1 MSVASLSLSAQTNK
15 NHLDAYPGYM
25 SKSRSRNVRPT
36 QLVTLI
42 GSFFALS
49 GLMGTLV
56 AGVMIP
62 AVGSVGV
69 VAKTFPTVF
78 DGLPSEI
85 RVVAPAEESL
95 LLDAD
100 GGVIA
105 RFYDKRRI
113 LVPSDKI
120 ADVMKQAI
128 VAIEDKRFYDHH
140 GVDPEGMARA
150 LVNNLSDGG
159 KQGASTIT
167 QQFVRNS
174 IQERGYLEGDAELA
188 YSAVEQTT
196 QRKLREI
203 KYALTLE
210 KSMSKDEILAGYL
223 NIAPFGPI
231 TYGVEA
237 ASQLY
242 FSHSAAELNW
252 LEAALLSGLVQSPVD
267 YNPLTNPEAA
277 ETRRNT
283 VLMVMRDEG
292 IITEEDYQNGINTP
306 VANMLKPNETPQG
319 CLGASSM
326 NAYFCDLAIRQF
338 LDDPAFGDTYAK
350 RERLLKTGGLTIR
363 TTLTPAL
370 NAAAY
375 NAVTSAIPVNDE
387 SGLDSAIVSVEP
399 GTGKIMAM
407 AQNTDYGLEEGKT
420 MSNYSANGIFQ
431 VGSTFKVFP
440 LLQWLKEGNSA
451 YAAVGRANRVYAN
464 GEFSCGGAPIYTDTY
479 DVEDLPGKDGTFN
492 AISATGLS
500 VNQAFI
506 NMASRVD
513 FCQIFQTAADFGVTD
528 ANGEVIKTV
537 PANILGSAS
546 TSPLT
551 MANAFAAIAHDGQL
565 CTPQALTLVTDRS
578 ETVLKEYTPQCK
590 EVITPTVARQA
601 ANILGKSTAR
611 YYNATRLAG
620 GRPFGAKSG
629 TTDYSANTWL
639 TGFTPQLAT
648 SVWVGRAAASQQ
660 PVRNIVINGNYYDTI
675 YGETFVG
682 RNIWAPYMDAA
693 LEGTEVIPLPDV
705 FIGNVPAPRPAPR
718 PGSSNNNNSNNQTP
732 QSGR

>member
-1 MSVASLSLSAQTNK
+1 
-15 NHLDAYPGYM
+15 
-25 SKSRSRNVRPT
+25 
-36 QLVTLI
+36 
-42 GSFFALS
+42 
-49 GLMGTLV
+49 MGTLV
-56 AGVMIP
+56 AGIMIP
-62 AVGSVGV
+62 AVGSVGM
-69 VAKTFPTVF
+69 VAKTVPTVF

-85 RVVAPAEESL
+85 RVVAPAEESI
-95 LLDAD
+95 LLDAE

-113 LVPSDKI
+113 VVPSDKI
-120 ADVMKQAI
+120 ADVMKKAI
-128 VAIEDKRFYDHH
+128 VAIEDKRFYEHH

-150 LVNNLSDGG
+150 LVNNLSDGS

-196 QRKLREI
+196 QRKLREV

-210 KSMSKDEILAGYL
+210 KTMPKDEILAGYL

-252 LEAALLSGLVQSPVD
+252 LESALLAGLVQSPVD

-277 ETRRNT
+277 EERRNT
-283 VLMVMRDEG
+283 VLMVMRNEG
-292 IITEEDYQNGINTP
+292 IITEEEYQSGLNTP
-306 VANMLKPNETPQG
+306 IADMLKPNETPQG
-319 CLGASSM
+319 CLGASAM

-338 LDDPAFGDTYAK
+338 LDDPSFGDSYAK

-363 TTLTPAL
+363 TTLNPAL
-370 NAAAY
+370 NSAAY
-375 NAVTSAIPVNDE
+375 NSLVNAIPVNDA
-387 SGLDSAIVSVEP
+387 SGLDTTLVSVEP
-399 GTGKIMAM
+399 GTGKIVAM
-407 AQNTDYGLEEGKT
+407 AQNTDYGLEDGKT
-420 MSNYSANGIFQ
+420 MSNYSANGFFQ
-431 VGSTFKVFP
+431 VGSTFKVFT
-440 LLQWLKEGNSA
+440 LLQWLKEENSA
-451 YAAVGRANRVYAN
+451 YTAVGRSNRVYTN
-464 GEFSCGGAPIYTDTY
+464 GEFSCGGEPIYTDTY
-479 DVEDLPGKDGTFN
+479 DVEDLPGKNGTFN

-513 FCQIFQTAADFGVTD
+513 FCQIFQTAADLGITD
-528 ANGEVIKTV
+528 ADGEVIEAL
-537 PANILGSAS
+537 PANILGSSSA
-546 TSPLT
+546 SPLT

-565 CTPQALTLVTDRS
+565 CTPQALTVVTDRS
-578 ETVLKEYTPQCK
+578 ETVVKEYTPQCK
-590 EVITPTVARQA
+590 EVINPAVARQA
-601 ANILGKSTAR
+601 ANILGRATAR
-611 YYNATRLAG
+611 YYNATHLAD

-629 TTDYSANTWL
+629 TTDNNANTWL

-648 SVWVGRAAASQQ
+648 SAWVGRAAASQQ
-660 PVRNIVINGNYYDTI
+660 PVQDIVINGNYYDAI

-693 LEGTEVIPLPDV
+693 HADKEIVGLPDV
-705 FIGNVPAPRPAPR
+705 YIGNVPTPPRPTPR
-718 PGSSNNNNSNNQTP
+718 PNTPNNSNNQTP
-732 QSGR
+732 PQSGR

>member
-1 MSVASLSLSAQTNK
+1 
-15 NHLDAYPGYM
+15 M
-25 SKSRSRNVRPT
+25 SKSRSRNVRPA
-36 QLVTLI
+36 QLLTLVA
-42 GSFFALS
+42 SFFALS

-56 AGVMIP
+56 AGMMIP

-69 VAKTFPTVF
+69 VAKTVPTVF

-85 RVVAPAEESL
+85 RVVAPAEESI
-95 LLDAD
+95 LLDAG

-113 LVPSDKI
+113 IVPSDKI
-120 ADVMKQAI
+120 ADVMKKAI
-128 VAIEDKRFYDHH
+128 VAIEDKRFYEHH
-140 GVDPEGMARA
+140 GIDPEGMARA

-196 QRKLREI
+196 QRKLREV

-210 KSMSKDEILAGYL
+210 KSMSKDEILTGYL

-252 LEAALLSGLVQSPVD
+252 LESALLAGLVQSPVD

-277 ETRRNT
+277 EDRRNT
-283 VLMVMRDEG
+283 VLMVMRNEG
-292 IITEEDYQNGINTP
+292 IITEEDYQNGLNTP
-306 VANMLKPNETPQG
+306 VTDMLKPNETPQG
-319 CLGASSM
+319 CLGASGI

-338 LDDPAFGDTYAK
+338 LDDPDFGDSYAK

-363 TTLTPAL
+363 TTLNPVL

-375 NAVTSAIPVNDE
+375 NAAVGAIPVNDE
-387 SGLDSAIVSVEP
+387 SGLDTTIVSVEP
-399 GTGKIMAM
+399 GTGKIVAM
-407 AQNTDYGLEEGKT
+407 AQNTDYGLDDGKT
-420 MSNYSANGIFQ
+420 MSNYGANGIFQ
-431 VGSTFKVFP
+431 VGSTFKVFT
-440 LLQWLKEGNSA
+440 LLQWLKEENSA
-451 YAAVGRANRVYAN
+451 YTNVGRNNRVYVN

-479 DVEDLPGKDGTFN
+479 DVEDLPGKNGTFN

-528 ANGEVIKTV
+528 ANGELVQAL

-565 CTPQALTLVTDRS
+565 CQPQALTLVTDRS

-590 EVITPTVARQA
+590 EVISPTVARQA
-601 ANILGKSTAR
+601 ANILGKSTSR
-611 YYNATRLAG
+611 YYNATRLAD

-629 TTDYSANTWL
+629 TTDNNANTWL

-660 PVRNIVINGNYYDTI
+660 PVQDIVINGVYYDAI

-682 RNIWAPYMDAA
+682 RNIWAPYMNVAHTDK
-693 LEGTEVIPLPDV
+693 EIIGLPDV
-705 FIGNVPAPRPAPR
+705 FIGNVPTPPRPRPR
-718 PGSSNNNNSNNQTP
+718 PNTPNNSNNQQTS

>member
-1 MSVASLSLSAQTNK
+1 
-15 NHLDAYPGYM
+15 M

-36 QLVTLI
+36 QLVTLV

-56 AGVMIP
+56 AGMMIP
-62 AVGSVGV
+62 AVGSVGI
-69 VAKTFPTVF
+69 VAKTVPTVF

-85 RVVAPAEESL
+85 RVVAPAEESI
-95 LLDAD
+95 LLDAE
-100 GGVIA
+100 GGMIA
-105 RFYDKRRI
+105 RFFDKRRI

-128 VAIEDKRFYDHH
+128 VAIEDKRFYEHH

-196 QRKLREI
+196 QRKLREV

-210 KSMSKDEILAGYL
+210 KTMSKDEILTGYL

-252 LEAALLSGLVQSPVD
+252 LEAALLAGLVQSPVD

-283 VLMVMRDEG
+283 VLMVMRNEG
-292 IITEEDYQNGINTP
+292 IITEEDYQNGLNTP
-306 VANMLKPNETPQG
+306 VADMLKPNETPQG
-319 CLGASSM
+319 CLGASGI
-326 NAYFCDLAIRQF
+326 NAYFCDFAIGQF
-338 LDDPAFGDTYAK
+338 LDDPAFGDSYAK

-363 TTLTPAL
+363 TTLNPRL
-370 NAAAY
+370 NGAAY
-375 NAVTSAIPVNDE
+375 QSLINAIPVHDE
-387 SGLDSAIVSVEP
+387 SGLDTAMTTVEP
-399 GTGKIMAM
+399 GTGRVLAM
-407 AQNTDYGLEEGKT
+407 AQNTEYGVDEGKT
-420 MSNYSANGIFQ
+420 MSNYSANGVFQ
-431 VGSTFKVFP
+431 VGSTFKLFT

-451 YAAVGRANRVYAN
+451 YASVGRANRIYVN
-464 GEFSCGGAPIYTDTY
+464 GEFSCGGEPIYTDTY
-479 DVEDLPGKDGTFN
+479 DVEDLPGKNGTFT

-528 ANGEVIKTV
+528 ANGEIVQAL

-578 ETVLKEYTPQCK
+578 ENVIKEYTPQCK
-590 EVITPTVARQA
+590 EVISPTVARQA

-611 YYNATRLAG
+611 YYNATRLEG

-629 TTDYSANTWL
+629 TTNHNANTWL
-639 TGFTPQLAT
+639 TGFTPQYAT
-648 SVWVGRAAASQQ
+648 SAWVGRATASQQ
-660 PVRNIVINGNYYDTI
+660 PVQDIVINGNYYDAI

-682 RNIWAPYMDAA
+682 HNIWAPYMSVAH
-693 LEGTEVIPLPDV
+693 EGHDVIGLPDV
-705 FIGNVPAPRPAPR
+705 FIGNIPTPPRP
-718 PGSSNNNNSNNQTP
+718 TP
-732 QSGR
+732 TPTPNTAGNGAQSGR

>member
-1 MSVASLSLSAQTNK
+1 
-15 NHLDAYPGYM
+15 M

-36 QLVTLI
+36 QLVTLVA
-42 GSFFALS
+42 SFFALS

-56 AGVMIP
+56 AGIMIP

-69 VAKTFPTVF
+69 IAKTVPSVF

-85 RVVAPAEESL
+85 RVVAPAEESI
-95 LLDAD
+95 LLDAE

-113 LVPSDKI
+113 VVPSDKI
-120 ADVMKQAI
+120 ADVMKKAI
-128 VAIEDKRFYDHH
+128 VAIEDKRFYEHH

-196 QRKLREI
+196 QRKLREV
-203 KYALTLE
+203 KYSLTLE
-210 KSMSKDEILAGYL
+210 KTMPKDEILAGYL

-252 LEAALLSGLVQSPVD
+252 LESALLAGLVQSPVD
-267 YNPLTNPEAA
+267 YNPLANPEAA
-277 ETRRNT
+277 EERRNT
-283 VLMVMRDEG
+283 VLMVMRNEG
-292 IITEEDYQNGINTP
+292 IITEEDYQNGLNTP
-306 VANMLKPNETPQG
+306 VVDMLKPNETPQG
-319 CLGASSM
+319 CLGASAM
-326 NAYFCDLAIRQF
+326 NAYFCDLAVRQF
-338 LDDPAFGDTYAK
+338 LEDPEFGDSYAK

-363 TTLTPAL
+363 TTLNPSL

-375 NAVTSAIPVNDE
+375 NSLVSAIPVNDE
-387 SGLDSAIVSVEP
+387 SGLDTTLVSVEP
-399 GTGKIMAM
+399 GTGKIVAM
-407 AQNTDYGLEEGKT
+407 AQNTDYGLEDGKT
-420 MSNYSANGIFQ
+420 MSNYAANGVFQ
-431 VGSTFKVFP
+431 VGSTFKVFT

-451 YAAVGRANRVYAN
+451 YAAVGRANRVYTN
-464 GEFSCGGAPIYTDTY
+464 GEFSCGGDPLYTDTY
-479 DVEDLPGKDGTFN
+479 DVEDLPGKNGTFN

-513 FCQIFQTAADFGVTD
+513 FCQIFQTAADFGITD
-528 ANGEVIKTV
+528 ADGELIEAL
-537 PANILGSAS
+537 PANILGSSSA
-546 TSPLT
+546 SPLT

-565 CTPQALTLVTDRS
+565 CAPQALTLVTDRS
-578 ETVLKEYTPQCK
+578 ETVLKEFTPQCK
-590 EVITPTVARQA
+590 EVISPAVARQA
-601 ANILGKSTAR
+601 ANILGRSTAR
-611 YYNATRLAG
+611 YYNATRLAD

-629 TTDYSANTWL
+629 TTDNNANTWL

-648 SVWVGRAAASQQ
+648 SAWVGRAAASQQ
-660 PVRNIVINGNYYDTI
+660 PVQDIVINGNYYDAI

-693 LEGTEVIPLPDV
+693 HADKEIVGLPDV
-705 FIGNVPAPRPAPR
+705 FIGNAPTPPRPTPR
-718 PGSSNNNNSNNQTP
+718 PNTPSNSNNSNNPNNPDSSNNQTT